1 MGKSTISMVI
11 FNSYVSLPE
20 GKPPFSYGFSMIFP
34 CSYGFPMVF
43 LWFHHQ
49 KLELFIG
56 KSIKN
61 WGKSSEN
68 RQDSEIR
75 FPVAGQVR
83 GGFYNM
89 VKL

>member
-1 MGKSTISMVI
+1 
-11 FNSYVSLPE
+11 
-20 GKPPFSYGFSMIFP
+20 
-34 CSYGFPMVF
+34 MVF

-56 KSIKN
+56 KSISRTGEVF
-61 WGKSSEN
+61 GKN
-68 RQDSEIR
+68 RQDTEIR

-89 VKL
+89 VILSLVKTIGKP